1 MSNPVVTHQ
10 PGSGGYGTNV
20 QTGEWS
26 TGLCSC
32 FSDLFVCKWNTRCF
46 GLVEFTFCISTHRE
60 THDNKGLYF
69 IILSCKYILIIH
81 ICCTGAVGCICP
93 LALSCYTASKYGENC
108 FLGCLPGGMTAIRT
122 HMRLTY
128 GIQVSNKVILLC
140 VLGGI
145 VSHLTKQSC
154 SGISSLLRKK
164 FSGTVGRLQELGN
177 FNCNTFPYQEEW
189 GLFLVYE
196 PGCNLFLNCREQ

>member
-32 FSDLFVCKWNTRCF
+32 CSDLFVCTWNNRHF
-46 GLVEFTFCISTHRE
+46 GLVEFTLHISTHRE
-60 THDNKGLYF
+60 TQNSKGSSYLF
-69 IILSCKYILIIH
+69 SFCVILSSKYILIGQ
-81 ICCTGAVGCICP
+81 ICCTGAIGCICP
-93 LALSCYTASKYGENC
+93 LALSCYTATKYGENC
-108 FLGCLPGGMTAIRT
+108 CLGCLPGGMTAIRT

-128 GIQVSNKVILLC
+128 GIQVSNEVVFLC
-140 VLGGI
+140 VSGGI
-145 VSHLTKQSC
+145 LSHFTKQSC
-154 SGISSLLRKK
+154 SGISWPLRKT

-177 FNCNTFPYQEEW
+177 LNCNTFP
-189 GLFLVYE
+189 
-196 PGCNLFLNCREQ
+196 

>member
-32 FSDLFVCKWNTRCF
+32 FSDLFVC
-46 GLVEFTFCISTHRE
+46 
-60 THDNKGLYF
+60 
-69 IILSCKYILIIH
+69 
-81 ICCTGAVGCICP
+81 AVGCLCP

-128 GIQVSNKVILLC
+128 GIQGTIINDALMTFCCGLCETCRMAREVRIRNGDVWASRRSWNQLRVRGTGGVGDTQLIQSPLPLDTLKSFSTFLMKNMVIFCFIGNLEINLVSMHCYVLLFMC
-140 VLGGI
+140 STTVVL
-145 VSHLTKQSC
+145 K
-154 SGISSLLRKK
+154 
-164 FSGTVGRLQELGN
+164 
-177 FNCNTFPYQEEW
+177 
-189 GLFLVYE
+189 
-196 PGCNLFLNCREQ
+196 

>member
-69 IILSCKYILIIH
+69 LILSYKYILIIH

-145 VSHLTKQSC
+145 LSHLTKQSC

-196 PGCNLFLNCREQ
+196 PGCNLLLNCREQ